1 MSCIITYNGQNF
13 TQEDFLDYLKSQI
26 PVSQSTKYLNIYAGT
41 NENSHLS
48 NFAIRPFVLDVFGN
62 NERFNSVEQ
71 YFQYSKW
78 GYVKDELG
86 HNEEVAEKIMDT
98 KSPSKAKALGRTFK
112 DLDIQRWN
120 ANSSAI
126 MKRGLLESFKQ
137 NPEALEQL
145 LNTKDSILTHNQD
158 KGKWG
163 KEFPRLLMEVR
174 EELKPKSSVVNTLES
189 KVNKVNSS
197 LDKYGYVDV
206 LDKNNKDFKLA
217 LIKYIVKQLDSS
229 VKTDEQVNAYIIKE
243 KKEGRS
249 FDLKKYVNLEEMG
262 DKTRV
267 KLNLSG
273 IIQNEVESPISL
285 GGLNFTSSGRDF
297 ESRDNFSNFAEE
309 AFECK

>member
-145 LNTKDSILTHNQD
+145 LNTKDSILTHNPD

-163 KEFPRLLMEVR
+163 KEFPKLLMEVR
-174 EELKPKSSVVNTLES
+174 KEL
-189 KVNKVNSS
+189 SS
-197 LDKYGYVDV
+197 LPTEEDSWKEED
-206 LDKNNKDFKLA
+206 NN
-217 LIKYIVKQLDSS
+217 
-229 VKTDEQVNAYIIKE
+229 
-243 KKEGRS
+243 
-249 FDLKKYVNLEEMG
+249 
-262 DKTRV
+262 
-267 KLNLSG
+267 
-273 IIQNEVESPISL
+273 
-285 GGLNFTSSGRDF
+285 DF